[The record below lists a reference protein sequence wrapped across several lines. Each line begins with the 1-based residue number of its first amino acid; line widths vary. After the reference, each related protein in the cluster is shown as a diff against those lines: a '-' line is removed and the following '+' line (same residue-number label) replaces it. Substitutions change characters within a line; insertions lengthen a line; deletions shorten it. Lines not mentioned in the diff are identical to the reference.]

1 MEKGKRNIKPFD
13 GEKYSVW
20 KFRIRALLAE
30 LEVLKVIDGQVPAIP
45 NEVWKSRA
53 LCIEHAD
60 RIFKRHFPEFRNK
73 RHLGASNSLEFG
85 RHLRTQKIGVAV
97 VCPKTLALA

>member
-45 NEVWKSRA
+45 NEVWKKAERCA
-53 LCIEHAD
+53 
-60 RIFKRHFPEFRNK
+60 
-73 RHLGASNSLEFG
+73 
-85 RHLRTQKIGVAV
+85 
-97 VCPKTLALA
+97 